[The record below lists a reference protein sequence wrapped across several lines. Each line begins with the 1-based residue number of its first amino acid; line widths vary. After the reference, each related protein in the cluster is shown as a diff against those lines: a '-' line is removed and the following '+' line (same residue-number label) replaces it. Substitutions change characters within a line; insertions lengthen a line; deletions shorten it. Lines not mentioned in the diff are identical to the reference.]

1 MTLIGTVRRCAG
13 LLIALSCIPSEAQPT
28 ATILAVEPAAS
39 ATSPLFDGPQTGTTE
54 LTLPQLIADVQNRNP
69 SLAAMTAAWQ
79 AAAQRYP
86 QMIALEDPTLMAMGA
101 PASVGSDQVES
112 AYALQLNQKL
122 PWFGKRAARGRQ
134 AQAETS
140 EAYHDFED
148 SRLRLVEMTEAAF
161 FDYYLSNH
169 HLQLNRENVELIRQL
184 RNIAQGKYDSNQ
196 VTQQDVLQAEV
207 ESAQLE
213 RRRIE
218 LDRMTKVSIARINTL
233 LQRDPFSP
241 LPPPPMHLETP
252 TAPMDIE
259 ALQQTALSHRPDL
272 AALADKIRADEAA
285 VTLACKDYYPD
296 AEVFGRYDTFWQPA
310 STQSDLRPQVGVT
323 INVPIYR
330 GRLDAAVR
338 EATFKLYQQR
348 AEYEQQRLDVQFEV
362 ASAYAEVEE
371 ARSALQLYSDKLVP
385 VTEKNVA
392 AARNNYDVNK
402 VSFLDLVTAQRQLI
416 DLREN
421 REEELAVYHSRLA
434 KLKRTVGGISP
445 MVPAHNEE
453 ITAPVQP

>member
-1 MTLIGTVRRCAG
+1 MPLIRILRLCAVV
-13 LLIALSCIPSEAQPT
+13 AVSLSCVSGRAQSTST
-28 ATILAVEPAAS
+28 AKLVGA
-39 ATSPLFDGPQTGTTE
+39 SPLDAAE
-54 LTLPQLIADVQNRNP
+54 LTLPQLIDDVQARNP

-101 PASVGSDQVES
+101 PASFGSDQVES
-112 AYALQLNQKL
+112 AYAIQLNQKL
-122 PWFGKRAARGRQ
+122 PWFGKRAVRGSQ

-148 SRLRLVEMTEAAF
+148 SRIRLVEMTEAAF
-161 FDYYLSNH
+161 FDYYLANH
-169 HLQLNRENVELIRQL
+169 HVQLNRENVELIGQL
-184 RNIAQGKYDSNQ
+184 RDIAQRKYDSNQ

-207 ESAQLE
+207 EAAQLE

-218 LDRMTKVSIARINTL
+218 LDRMAKVSIARINTL

-241 LPPPPMHLETP
+241 LPRPPMHLDAP
-252 TAPMDIE
+252 TAPMDVD

-272 AALADKIRADEAA
+272 AALADKIRAEQAA

-310 STQSDLRPQVGVT
+310 STQSDLRPQIGVT
-323 INVPIYR
+323 VNVPIYR

-338 EATFKLYQQR
+338 EATFKLNQQR

-371 ARSALQLYSDKLVP
+371 ARTTLQLYSDKLMP
-385 VTEKNVA
+385 ATENNVA
-392 AARNNYDVNK
+392 AARNNYNVNK
-402 VSFLDLVTAQRQLI
+402 LSFLDLVTAQRQLI
-416 DLREN
+416 DLRES
-421 REEELAVYHSRLA
+421 REEELALYHSRLA
-434 KLKRTVGGISP
+434 KLKRTVGGTNPIAVSG
-445 MVPAHNEE
+445 NEE
-453 ITAPVQP
+453 LTAPVQP